1 MAKLRKY
8 IPRFILLDTFIIA
21 ALYTISE
28 LTLRCFGLMFRQR
41 VFWIVAAL
49 TALGLIAG
57 SAQLLLRIKNKV
69 VKIIFIVIFAALTL
83 VSINFAFLLAIFTYE
98 PEYVVE
104 RDGAKY
110 TAYVYSTF
118 KDSAVYYYDYKGP
131 FVTGGKLR
139 IKEHYGYLVDPF
151 GEYVDIPPDTTYY
164 DEDGNIAE
172 PPDYD

>member
-8 IPRFILLDTFIIA
+8 IPRVILLDTLIIA
-21 ALYTISE
+21 ALYAVSE

-57 SAQLLLRIKNKV
+57 TAQLLLRIKNKA